1 MLLFN
6 AKMRSFDGLFG
17 SFFKNSQND
26 SKIKSC
32 RTFFKDLKNLS
43 KFKSLSPVLSC
54 CRGYC
59 SAHPPSLPERA
70 GESACLE
77 RILSNVKML
86 KKLVILK
93 KTQFR
98 YLLTYHSS
106 QYCNYPI
113 SNSIQKTRKILF
125 YNNHHFSLRTSS
137 FHY

>member
-26 SKIKSC
+26 SEIKSF

-70 GESACLE
+70 GEPACLE

-93 KTQFR
+93 K
-98 YLLTYHSS
+98 L
-106 QYCNYPI
+106 
-113 SNSIQKTRKILF
+113 NSKSAIF
-125 YNNHHFSLRTSS
+125 EF
-137 FHY
+137 FFCV